1 MNSVVQNS
9 GWRAQLKLA
18 FEQRDARTVI
28 SQRQHFGPLVVQ
40 KPFYPEGPVCHVY
53 VIHPP
58 GGIVGGDLLTIKT
71 TVNSDAH
78 AVITTPA
85 ANKFYRSA
93 GAEAQLT
100 QELTIAKN
108 ACLEWLPQETILFND
123 SAASN
128 NTTVT
133 LHENS
138 RFIGWEITCLGR
150 PASGELFR
158 NGYYRQ
164 HFHLYRRQ
172 SNKRQQPLFIERA
185 ILRGDDALLTA
196 TWGLKQRPVTAT
208 MLAYLA
214 DNDTLQLARSAIE
227 ASNNDRSHRLCSATL
242 IDNVLVC
249 RYLGYQAEDAKT
261 ILTSI
266 WKKIRPAIMQRKA
279 CVPRIWNT

>member
-18 FEQRDARTVI
+18 FEQRDSRTVI

-53 VIHPP
+53 IIHPP
-58 GGIVGGDLLTIKT
+58 GGIVGGDLLAIKT
-71 TVNSDAH
+71 TVNSSAH
-78 AVITTPA
+78 ALITTPA

-93 GAEAQLT
+93 AAEAQLT
-100 QELTIAKN
+100 QDLTVANN
-108 ACLEWLPQETILFND
+108 AYLEWLPQETILFNG
-123 SAASN
+123 SMAST

-133 LHENS
+133 LHEDS

-150 PASGELFR
+150 PASGESFR
-158 NGYYRQ
+158 DGYYRQ
-164 HFHLYRRQ
+164 HFNLNFKHT
-172 SNKRQQPLFIERA
+172 NNEQQPLFIERA
-185 ILRGDDALLTA
+185 LLRGDDALLTA

-208 MLAYLA
+208 MLAYPA
-214 DNDTLQLARSAIE
+214 DNNTLQLARSAIE
-227 ASNNDRSHRLCSATL
+227 DNSSDNAQRLCSATL

-249 RYLGYQAEDAKT
+249 RYLGYQAEDAKAVFT
-261 ILTSI
+261 NI
-266 WKKIRPAIMQRKA
+266 WNQIRPAILQRKA